1 MNKREFNIHI
11 FAFLSMLFWGMSYV
25 WTKMVLEF
33 YNPLSTIFLRLL
45 LSTIFLFVFLFIS
58 GQFVNIKKRDY
69 LLFLLS
75 ALFNP
80 FLYFLGENFGI
91 SLVTPTV
98 SSIIIATIPLFTP
111 LAAIIAF
118 KSRITVFNILGI
130 LLSFTGVLIM
140 ILNRDL
146 SLNAS
151 PRGIIYLFGAVVAA
165 VFYTI
170 TLKILS
176 SKYKPVAIIA
186 YQNLIGIFYFLPLF
200 LIFDWNNFIAVTP
213 DRNLVFN
220 VLALSIFASSLAF
233 IFYTIAVKNLGMTK
247 ANVYTNLIPVFAAI
261 TSYFLLNEKFDIYKI
276 GGGIVVIAGLIIS
289 QLRYEWISKRMNKK

>member
-1 MNKREFNIHI
+1 
-11 FAFLSMLFWGMSYV
+11 MLFWGMSYV

-33 YNPLSTIFLRLL
+33 YNPLSVIFLRLV
-45 LSTIFLFVFLFIS
+45 LSTLFLFAFLFIS
-58 GQFVNIKKRDY
+58 GQFVRIRKKDY
-69 LLFLLS
+69 LLLLLS

-91 SLVTPTV
+91 SLVSPTI

-111 LAAIIAF
+111 LAAIVAF

-130 LLSFTGVLIM
+130 LLSFTGILIM

-151 PRGIIYLFGAVVAA
+151 PRGVIYLFGAVVAA
-165 VFYTI
+165 VLYTI
-170 TLKILS
+170 TLKLLS
-176 SKYKPVAIIA
+176 SKYKPVVIIA
-186 YQNLIGIFYFLPLF
+186 YQNLIGILYFLPLF
-200 LIFDWNNFIAVTP
+200 LIYDWDSFVAVTP
-213 DRNLVFN
+213 DKELIINI
-220 VLALSIFASSLAF
+220 LALSIFASSLAF

-261 TSYFLLNEKFDIYKI
+261 TSYFLLNEKFDIYKV
-276 GGGIVVIAGLIIS
+276 GGGMVVIAGLIIS
-289 QLRYEWISKRMNKK
+289 QLRYEWVSQKMNKK